1 MLDSCFFIVYT
12 IIEFRCNMLK
22 DLKFNE
28 LFSVYK
34 NLLTEKQ
41 QELFQ
46 LYYMCDLSL
55 SEISEMK
62 AISRQGV
69 QDTINKVCKLLES
82 YEDKLE
88 IIKKKSSILE
98 KLNKIQDE
106 KLKEELIKMVTEL

>member
-1 MLDSCFFIVYT
+1 
-12 IIEFRCNMLK
+12 MLK

-28 LFSVYK
+28 LYSVYK

-41 QELFQ
+41 QELFY

-62 AISRQGV
+62 EISRQGV
-69 QDTINKVCKLLES
+69 QDTINKACKLLES
-82 YEDKLE
+82 YESKLA

-98 KLNKIQDE
+98 KLNKIQDD
-106 KLKEELIKMVTEL
+106 KLKEELIKVVTEL